1 MTARCFQ
8 VHPSDSVATLLDDV
22 QTAPTTVRLLG
33 SRDRGEVTATE
44 PIVQAH
50 KIALRDIRA
59 GEPIV
64 KFGVAIGAA
73 STDIRAGQWV
83 HLHNCKSNFDQR
95 SQTLDVH
102 TGATTDTKYE

>member
-1 MTARCFQ
+1 MTPRCFQ

-22 QTAPTTVRLLG
+22 PTAPATVGVLS
-33 SRDRGEVTATE
+33 SRGQSEVTATE

-73 STDIRAGQWV
+73 ISDIRAGQWV